1 MRDAFLRVKKEENNY
16 MAKNSLFIKL
26 QAIFDKV
33 KSLVNIKKDI
43 KAIEAKLSK
52 IKIQGTL
59 NNITM
64 KMKLKVKRRKIRTSK
79 NKSSD
84 FIVNGL

>member
-1 MRDAFLRVKKEENNY
+1 MLYR
-16 MAKNSLFIKL
+16 
-26 QAIFDKV
+26 V
-33 KSLVNIKKDI
+33 KSLVNFKKDI

>member
-1 MRDAFLRVKKEENNY
+1 